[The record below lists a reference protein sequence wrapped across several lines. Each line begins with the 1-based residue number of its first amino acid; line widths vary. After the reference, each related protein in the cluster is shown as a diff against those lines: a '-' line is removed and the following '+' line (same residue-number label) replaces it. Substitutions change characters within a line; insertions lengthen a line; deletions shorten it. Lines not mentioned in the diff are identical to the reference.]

1 MSNSAVFCSRLPCL
15 SGKNL
20 GLRNAVLTS
29 PGLRA
34 FLGPALPRMT
44 QELPVGKPRG
54 SSAQFPRV
62 CASFLFLARVPSL
75 PVSLSP
81 LTCRP
86 SVAEPLLPPPPW
98 VPVQSE
104 GLNHPWHFH

>member
-75 PVSLSP
+75 PVY
-81 LTCRP
+81 
-86 SVAEPLLPPPPW
+86 LP
-98 VPVQSE
+98 
-104 GLNHPWHFH
+104 